1 MTIEYFSIA
10 IGALAS
16 SVGVL
21 WLAFSKSK
29 EGEIKSLSYQLKDL
43 RERTLKLELQNES
56 LKVEIAKRDVK
67 IDNLTTAIYDLA
79 MASKKTKKIDKIL
92 ERVKKL

>member
-1 MTIEYFSIA
+1 MTVGYFSIA

-16 SVGVL
+16 TVGVL

-29 EGEIKSLSYQLKDL
+29 EGEIKSLSDQLKDL

-92 ERVKKL
+92 EKVKKL